1 MKQTRLMKMLFVP
14 VALSLF
20 TACGS
25 DNDIVEDKNP
35 TNGKEFTLTINATA
49 GGDAVKHQISR
60 VTYNDDYSVAWN
72 EADKVYAFAGS
83 TGNAGVCDITLNPS
97 NVRNATLKVNLNKE
111 PENGSKITAYV
122 ANNSITAV
130 NNGATATTEGI
141 GNQIL
146 VDYSN
151 QLGTYADAT
160 SRCVLFGETTY
171 NSANPGE
178 LSMDFKYQTTFFK
191 LSLNFPE
198 TVEGTAAL
206 YLTGDNIYTI
216 SRMNTTGANAGQ
228 LGNKNGFT
236 ITVPSVKVSAGQA
249 KDIYIAMYPGQ
260 VQNVKLQAVMA
271 DGKTYEFNLG
281 NANLAAG
288 KVYNIAKKGTEVA
301 TEAATK
307 FASGDGK
314 KTPFVINNLA
324 ELNYLRKLVKN
335 EILLSGKTNNY
346 GLAGYKIEL
355 AKDIIINGDWEP
367 IGTNSAPF
375 RGDFNGN
382 GHSIIGSVNVTVN
395 TAHDG
400 AGFFGNVGEGC
411 KISNLINKANY
422 NISTT
427 NGDKGAYS
435 GAIVGRIIKHSTI
448 QNCVNKGIVVSQSDN
463 VGGLVGNIYLP
474 AVTEAKA
481 VDYVIE
487 ACVNEGIIKNTKA
500 TSDNVSVAGIVGSVN
515 LNTNSY
521 ENVIITGCYAKGISI
536 YAQKK
541 NKLYAGGLVGRVVG
555 ERDNTQLKMISC
567 WSSDI
572 VYPNPD
578 YLGGIIGTYSA
589 SKFTIDHCWTN
600 ASQLNVTTA
609 KPNFVVTN
617 SYNSKQQPNLSN
629 MIEGMN
635 TAWQTTISGTTFKF
649 DATGAIVTNK

>member
-1 MKQTRLMKMLFVP
+1 MKQSRLMKMLFVP
-14 VALSLF
+14 FALSLF

-25 DNDIVEDKNP
+25 DNDIVGDKNP
-35 TNGKEFTLTINATA
+35 TNGKGFTLTINATA

-146 VDYSN
+146 VDYSK

-178 LSMDFKYQTTFFK
+178 LSMDFKYQTTFFN

-198 TVEGTAAL
+198 AVEGTAAL
-206 YLTGDNIYTI
+206 YLTGDNMYTI

-271 DGKTYEFNLG
+271 DGKTYEFTLG
-281 NANLAAG
+281 NATLVGG
-288 KVYNIAKKGTEVA
+288 KVYKIAKKGTKVE

-307 FASGDGK
+307 FAGGDGSK
-314 KTPFVINNLA
+314 AAPYEISNLA
-324 ELNYLRKLVKN
+324 ELKYLQKEIDKTDKYSNGKYFKLT
-335 EILLSGKTNNY
+335 S
-346 GLAGYKIEL
+346 
-355 AKDIIINGDWEP
+355 DITINGSWTV
-367 IGTNSAPF
+367 IGGTASPSKWF
-375 RGDFNGN
+375 CGTFDGN
-382 GHSIIGSVNVTVN
+382 GHSINGSFVINLPTN
-395 TAHDG
+395 KQTYG
-400 AGFFGNVGEGC
+400 LFGTITGNAVI
-411 KISNLINKANY
+411 KNLVNKANIIV
-422 NISTT
+422 NESEANTIVGS
-427 NGDKGAYS
+427 
-435 GAIVGRIIKHSTI
+435 IVGRIREGGKVV
-448 QNCVNKGIVVSQSDN
+448 NCSNYGIIESKGDVI
-463 VGGLVGNIYLP
+463 GGIVGNIFLNTENTT
-474 AVTEAKA
+474 AV
-481 VDYVIE
+481 VE
-487 ACVNEGIIKNTKA
+487 ACINKGDIKSSYSAGNTFLG
-500 TSDNVSVAGIVGSVN
+500 GIVGTQNYKSNDVTTFSKIVGCYCN
-515 LNTNSY
+515 DVTISSSQTDLAKLFVGGVITNVSNNTN
-521 ENVIITGCYAKGISI
+521 A
-536 YAQKK
+536 
-541 NKLYAGGLVGRVVG
+541 
-555 ERDNTQLKMISC
+555 DQLQIISC
-567 WSSDI
+567 WTSNI
-572 VYPNPD
+572 LYPSAGKV
-578 YLGGIIGTYSA
+578 GGIIGTWSNAKY
-589 SKFTIDHCWTN
+589 TIDHCWTN
-600 ASQLNVTTA
+600 ASKLNVTQAT
-609 KPNFVVTN
+609 PNYKVTN
-617 SYNSKQQPNLSN
+617 SKTSKEEPNLSN

-635 TAWQTTISGTTFKF
+635 NAWNSSEYAFNTDGTINVK
-649 DATGAIVTNK
+649 K

>member
-1 MKQTRLMKMLFVP
+1 MKMLFVP
-14 VALSLF
+14 AALSF
-20 TACGS
+20 FAACSS
-25 DNDIVEDKNP
+25 DNDIVGDKNP
-35 TNGKEFTLTINATA
+35 TEDKGVTLTINATA
-49 GGDAVKHQISR
+49 GADAAMSR
-60 VTYNDDYSVAWN
+60 VQYNTDYSVEWTST
-72 EADKVYAFAGS
+72 DQVYAFAGS
-83 TGNAGVCDITLNPS
+83 TANAGKCGITTTADKH
-97 NVRNATLKVNLNKE
+97 NAKLTVTLPTTPK
-111 PENGSKITAYV
+111 NGDKITAYV
-122 ANNSITAV
+122 ANNGISAV
-130 NNGATATTEGI
+130 NAKTEGL
-141 GNQIL
+141 GDQVE
-146 VDYSN
+146 VDYSK
-151 QLGTYADAT
+151 QDGTYAGAT

-171 NSANPGE
+171 NSESE
-178 LSMDFKYQTTFFK
+178 LSMNFEYQTTFLK
-191 LSLNFPE
+191 LTLNFPE
-198 TVEGTAAL
+198 TTVAGEAAL
-206 YLTGDNIYTI
+206 YLTGDNVYSI

-228 LGNKNGFT
+228 LGNQNGFT
-236 ITVPSVKVSAGQA
+236 ITVPSVNVSAGQA

-260 VQNVKLQAVMA
+260 VQNVKLQAVMT
-271 DGKTYEFNLG
+271 DGKTYEFTLG
-281 NANLAAG
+281 NATLVAG
-288 KVYNIAKKGTEVA
+288 KVYKIEKTGTVVDNGVA
-301 TEAATK
+301 TS

-314 KTPFVINNLA
+314 KTPFVISNLA

-335 EILLSGKTNNY
+335 EILLLGKTNNY

-395 TAHDG
+395 TANDG

-435 GAIVGRIIKHSTI
+435 GAIVGRIIKQSTI

-474 AVTEAKA
+474 ISSSA
-481 VDYVIE
+481 DYVIE

-515 LNTNSY
+515 LNVDNSK
-521 ENVIITGCYAKGISI
+521 NVIITGCYAKGFSI

-541 NKLYAGGLVGRVVG
+541 TKLYAGGLVGRVVG
-555 ERDNTQLKMISC
+555 ERDNIQLQMISC

-589 SKFTIDHCWTN
+589 SMFTIDHCWTN

-609 KPNFVVTN
+609 TPRFVVTK

-629 MIEGMN
+629 MIEDMN
-635 TAWQTTISGTTFKF
+635 TAWQTAVSGTTFKF
-649 DATGAIVTNK
+649 DATGAIVNK

>member
-14 VALSLF
+14 AALSF
-20 TACGS
+20 FAACSS
-25 DNDIVEDKNP
+25 DNDIVGDKNP
-35 TNGKEFTLTINATA
+35 TEDKGVTLTINATA
-49 GGDAVKHQISR
+49 GADAAMSR
-60 VTYNDDYSVAWN
+60 VQYNDNYSVEWTST
-72 EADKVYAFAGS
+72 DKVYAFAGS
-83 TGNAGVCDITLNPS
+83 TTNAGKCDITLNDADKH
-97 NVRNATLKVNLNKE
+97 NAKLTVTLPTTPK
-111 PENGSKITAYV
+111 NGDKITAYV
-122 ANNSITAV
+122 ANNGISAV
-130 NNGATATTEGI
+130 NAKTEGL
-141 GNQIL
+141 GDQIE
-146 VDYSN
+146 VDYSK
-151 QLGTYADAT
+151 QDGTYADAT

-171 NSANPGE
+171 NSESE
-178 LSMDFKYQTTFFK
+178 LSMNFEYQTTFLK
-191 LSLNFPE
+191 LTLNFPE
-198 TVEGTAAL
+198 TTVAGEAAL
-206 YLTGDNIYTI
+206 YLTGDNVYSI

-228 LGNKNGFT
+228 LGNQNGFT
-236 ITVPSVKVSAGQA
+236 ITVPSVTVTDGKAEN
-249 KDIYIAMYPGQ
+249 IYIAMYPGQ
-260 VQNVKLQAVMA
+260 VQNVKLQAVMT

-288 KVYNIAKKGTEVA
+288 KVYNIAKTGTKVA

-314 KTPFVINNLA
+314 KTPFVISNLA

-395 TAHDG
+395 TANDG

-427 NGDKGAYS
+427 NGEKGAYS

-521 ENVIITGCYAKGISI
+521 ENVIITGCYAKGFSI

-541 NKLYAGGLVGRVVG
+541 TKLYAGGLVGRVVG

>member
-14 VALSLF
+14 AALSF
-20 TACGS
+20 FAACSS
-25 DNDIVEDKNP
+25 DNDIVGDKNP
-35 TNGKEFTLTINATA
+35 TEDNGVTLTINATA
-49 GGDAVKHQISR
+49 GADAAMSR
-60 VTYNDDYSVAWN
+60 VQYNNDYSVEWTST
-72 EADKVYAFAGS
+72 DQVYAFAGS
-83 TGNAGVCDITLNPS
+83 TANAGKCGITTTADKH
-97 NVRNATLKVNLNKE
+97 NAKLTVTLPTTPK
-111 PENGSKITAYV
+111 NGDKITAYV
-122 ANNSITAV
+122 ANNGISAV
-130 NNGATATTEGI
+130 NAKTEGL
-141 GNQIL
+141 GDQIE
-146 VDYSN
+146 VDYSK
-151 QLGTYADAT
+151 QDGTYAGAT

-171 NSANPGE
+171 NSESE
-178 LSMDFKYQTTFFK
+178 LSMNFEYQTTFLK
-191 LSLNFPE
+191 LSLDFQDA
-198 TVEGTAAL
+198 TVDGNAAL
-206 YLTGDNIYTI
+206 YLTGDNVYSI

-228 LGNKNGFT
+228 LGNQNGFT
-236 ITVPSVKVSAGQA
+236 ITVPSVNVSAGQA

-271 DGKTYEFNLG
+271 DGKTYEFTLG
-281 NANLAAG
+281 NATLVAG
-288 KVYNIAKKGTEVA
+288 KVYKIEKTGTVVDNGVA
-301 TEAATK
+301 TS

-314 KTPFVINNLA
+314 KTPFVISNLA

-335 EILLSGKTNNY
+335 EILLLGKTNNY

-375 RGDFNGN
+375 RGDFNGKN
-382 GHSIIGSVNVTVN
+382 HSIIGSVNVTVN
-395 TAHDG
+395 TANDG

-435 GAIVGRIIKHSTI
+435 GAIVGRIIKQSTI

-474 AVTEAKA
+474 ISSSA
-481 VDYVIE
+481 DYVIE

-515 LNTNSY
+515 LNVDNSK
-521 ENVIITGCYAKGISI
+521 NVIITGCYAKGFSI

-541 NKLYAGGLVGRVVG
+541 TKLYAGGLVGRVVG
-555 ERDNTQLKMISC
+555 ERDNTQLQMISC

-589 SKFTIDHCWTN
+589 SMFTIDHCWTN

-609 KPNFVVTN
+609 TPRFVVTK

-629 MIEGMN
+629 MIEDMN
-635 TAWQTTISGTTFKF
+635 TAWQTAVSGTTFKF
-649 DATGAIVTNK
+649 DATGAIVNK

>member
-1 MKQTRLMKMLFVP
+1 MKMLFVP

-25 DNDIVEDKNP
+25 DNDVVGDKNP
-35 TNGKEFTLTINATA
+35 TNGKGFTLTINATA

-206 YLTGDNIYTI
+206 YLTGDNVYSI
-216 SRMNTTGANAGQ
+216 SRMNTTGTNAGK
-228 LGNKNGFT
+228 LGNQNGFT
-236 ITVPSVKVSAGQA
+236 ITVPSVNVSAGQA

-271 DGKTYEFNLG
+271 DGKTYEFTLG

-288 KVYNIAKKGTEVA
+288 KVYKIAKTGTKVETEASAKLEGKGTTAE
-301 TEAATK
+301 
-307 FASGDGK
+307 
-314 KTPFVINNLA
+314 PYLINNLA
-324 ELNYLRKLVKN
+324 DLKYLQKN
-335 EILLSGKTNNY
+335 TGASGKIYKMTN
-346 GLAGYKIEL
+346 
-355 AKDIIINGDWEP
+355 DIVINGAWTP
-367 IGTNSAPF
+367 IDDFHGTFDGA
-375 RGDFNGN
+375 
-382 GHSIIGSVNVTVN
+382 GHSILGNIEVSTTTNKGIGL
-395 TAHDG
+395 
-400 AGFFGNVGEGC
+400 FGNMGYNAII
-411 KISNLINKANY
+411 KNLTNKAN
-422 NISTT
+422 IFAQTDQT
-427 NGDKGAYS
+427 NVSVGG
-435 GAIVGRIIKHSTI
+435 IVGKIYTKNVQIK
-448 QNCVNKGIVVSQSDN
+448 NCVNKGIINSEILNTGGIVGEIVS
-463 VGGLVGNIYLP
+463 YK
-474 AVTEAKA
+474 TEGSK
-481 VDYVIE
+481 DILIE
-487 ACVNEGIIKNTKA
+487 ACRNEGDIITTGTRIGGIVANISGNSTGVQIISIKGCSTTNASFGTRSTTCYTGGILGNLQSFKDSNADIIKITA
-500 TSDNVSVAGIVGSVN
+500 CWTSDLVFPTVGNKCGMVGAPSA
-515 LNTNSY
+515 
-521 ENVIITGCYAKGISI
+521 IIYTM
-536 YAQKK
+536 K
-541 NKLYAGGLVGRVVG
+541 N
-555 ERDNTQLKMISC
+555 
-567 WSSDI
+567 
-572 VYPNPD
+572 
-578 YLGGIIGTYSA
+578 
-589 SKFTIDHCWTN
+589 CWTN
-600 ASQLNVTTA
+600 ASTLVVNGSKATMNKCYLFKDKPFSEWVTEANEAWGSSEYEFNADGTINV
-609 KPNFVVTN
+609 K
-617 SYNSKQQPNLSN
+617 
-629 MIEGMN
+629 
-635 TAWQTTISGTTFKF
+635 
-649 DATGAIVTNK
+649 

>member
-1 MKQTRLMKMLFVP
+1 MKQTKLMKMLFVP
-14 VALSLF
+14 AALSF
-20 TACGS
+20 FAACSS
-25 DNDIVEDKNP
+25 DNDIVGDKNSTEDK
-35 TNGKEFTLTINATA
+35 GVTLTINATA
-49 GGDAVKHQISR
+49 GADAAMSR
-60 VTYNDDYSVAWN
+60 VQYNNDYSVEWTST
-72 EADKVYAFAGS
+72 DQVYAFAGS
-83 TGNAGVCDITLNPS
+83 TANAGKCGITTTADKH
-97 NVRNATLKVNLNKE
+97 NAKLTVTLPTTPK
-111 PENGSKITAYV
+111 NGDKITAYV
-122 ANNSITAV
+122 ANNGISAV
-130 NNGATATTEGI
+130 NAKTEGL
-141 GNQIL
+141 GDQIE
-146 VDYSN
+146 VDYSK
-151 QLGTYADAT
+151 QDGTYADAT

-171 NSANPGE
+171 NSESE
-178 LSMDFKYQTTFFK
+178 LSMNFEYQTTFLK
-191 LSLNFPE
+191 LTLNFPE
-198 TVEGTAAL
+198 TTVAGEAAL
-206 YLTGDNIYTI
+206 YLTGDNVYSI

-228 LGNKNGFT
+228 LGNQNGFT
-236 ITVPSVKVSAGQA
+236 ITVPSVTVTDGKAEN
-249 KDIYIAMYPGQ
+249 IYIAMYPGQ
-260 VQNVKLQAVMA
+260 VQNVKLQAVMT

-288 KVYNIAKKGTEVA
+288 KVYNIAKTGTKVA

-314 KTPFVINNLA
+314 KTPFVISNLA

-395 TAHDG
+395 TANDG

-427 NGDKGAYS
+427 NGEKGAYS

-521 ENVIITGCYAKGISI
+521 ENVIITGCYAKGFSI

-541 NKLYAGGLVGRVVG
+541 TKLYAGGLVGRVVG